1 MSLGRCLVLNAA
13 SQAVS
18 VESVEECLWDIM
30 KGSAFMV
37 EGTGEFCHSPSYEI
51 EIPSVIQQYIY
62 HAPKNATGK
71 PRSLP
76 LTPRNVC
83 ARDRYICG
91 YQIEGLCQG
100 RATTID
106 HIVPTSRWAEL
117 APAGIPDSG
126 PNVWENVV
134 AACRSCNARKGQ
146 RTIEELGWTLH
157 TTPWRPSGAMARVL
171 VHSNNPEW
179 YKYLS

>member
-13 SQAVS
+13 SQAVEVS
-18 VESVEECLWDIM
+18 SVEECLWDIM
-30 KGSAFMV
+30 SGRAFMV

-83 ARDRYICG
+83 SRDRYVCA
-91 YQIEGLCQG
+91 YQIEDLCQG
-100 RATTID
+100 KATTID
-106 HIVPTSRWAEL
+106 HIVPTSRGGE
-117 APAGIPDSG
+117 
-126 PNVWENVV
+126 NTWENVV
-134 AACRSCNARKGQ
+134 AACRACNAKKGSKSLSD
-146 RTIEELGWTLH
+146 LGWELKTK
-157 TTPWRPSGAMARVL
+157 PWRPTGALARVL
-171 VHSNNPEW
+171 VHANNPSW
-179 YKYLS
+179 YKWLT